1 MNIESKKGLCLVF
14 ISLFFISFVASAQIN
29 DTIVPLTPTN
39 QNVLLEEYT
48 GIYYG
53 YCPDGHRMANE
64 IAAANPGR
72 VNIINIHVGS
82 LASNTYTTE
91 FGTALADQTGLTGY
105 PQGTVNRHLFSNFT
119 NTILNRGY
127 WSWAANQILG
137 MSSPVNIAAEGT
149 LDYVNRTLHVRVQ
162 LYYTGFQ
169 SVSSNSLN
177 LAIIQDNVLGW
188 QIGMDSNPAQVIGG
202 QYNHMHMLR
211 HLITGQVGRDH
222 Q

>member
-1 MNIESKKGLCLVF
+1 M
-14 ISLFFISFVASAQIN
+14 
-29 DTIVPLTPTN
+29 
-39 QNVLLEEYT
+39 
-48 GIYYG
+48 
-53 YCPDGHRMANE
+53 
-64 IAAANPGR
+64 
-72 VNIINIHVGS
+72 
-82 LASNTYTTE
+82 
-91 FGTALADQTGLTGY
+91 
-105 PQGTVNRHLFSNFT
+105 
-119 NTILNRGY
+119 
-127 WSWAANQILG
+127 
-137 MSSPVNIAAEGT
+137 NIAAEGT

-188 QIGMDSNPAQVIGG
+188 QSGMDSNPAQVIGD